1 MSRRLNY
8 FRCFSIILTISTAFC
23 ALLDALNP
31 TIPVYSDPV
40 RGQTYGQ
47 RALLDQVRHNCRS
60 CLEGLLFM
68 FRFGVLYLCQSQ
80 EARCFSESGVSIF
93 NTPIQRIQPDERRT
107 SAQEPTKAYSRAFHN
122 MIVVIT
128 RI

>member
-1 MSRRLNY
+1 
-8 FRCFSIILTISTAFC
+8 
-23 ALLDALNP
+23 
-31 TIPVYSDPV
+31 
-40 RGQTYGQ
+40 
-47 RALLDQVRHNCRS
+47 
-60 CLEGLLFM
+60 M

-107 SAQEPTKAYSRAFHN
+107 SPAQEPTKAYSCAFHN